1 MRNSVKYNNGST
13 TNPNDGRQDR
23 QFRSSSHQ
31 KPSYNQNNSMG
42 NKYSDTT
49 KVTYRSQTSNLTA
62 RETSQNN
69 SVARAKGALLQEALA
84 AEEYGSIISLRPS
97 FGFIQNIHSDEQ
109 VYFSEQDI
117 YAGVKVGDHVSFFA
131 QQTPKV

>member
-1 MRNSVKYNNGST
+1 MKNSAKYNGSN
-13 TNPNDGRQDR
+13 TNPVDGRQDR

-31 KPSYNQNNSMG
+31 KPSYNQNNTVG

-69 SVARAKGALLQEALA
+69 SG
-84 AEEYGSIISLRPS
+84 
-97 FGFIQNIHSDEQ
+97 
-109 VYFSEQDI
+109 
-117 YAGVKVGDHVSFFA
+117 
-131 QQTPKV
+131 